1 MQKRRGFKPDI
12 QDEDTLRPEDIL
24 DEQAQETVIEKFK
37 EEDDQR
43 NYIFKA
49 NSFAQCVLDYVYSAC
64 LVIYSSVGPI
74 LQYLVISINTYNYV
88 QLLMSVCISR
98 YMVFAFNKANPDSP
112 TFATESYFESEII
125 FPRMYQSCIWVSLMV
140 TLLSPVFLYAPSTF
154 NPGVIPTRDQPV
166 SMWTV
171 AFYIHLMVSIIP
183 LAAMVSLHGPHVKVI
198 MTQAE
203 YVLWGLPVI
212 NVLVMGYIAREM
224 VRVHSEIDEL
234 NDKKYVLKGA

>member
-43 NYIFKA
+43 NYIFKIMFTLLA
-49 NSFAQCVLDYVYSAC
+49 WSFTAV
-64 LVIYSSVGPI
+64 
-74 LQYLVISINTYNYV
+74 
-88 QLLMSVCISR
+88 

-183 LAAMVSLHGPHVKVI
+183 LAAMVSLHGPHVKAI